1 MAFDIHKPHCKF
13 APAKQLCV
21 EASCILF
28 ANILSVHNRRNLSK
42 KNPCIS
48 KRGLFWS
55 YLTVCG
61 VLLAYSFCF
70 ACVIWLQSFSICS
83 GQAILIAV
91 RCVNKSVLLG
101 QNVFK
106 FSGASGILKA
116 KSLKKDKPGA

>member
-28 ANILSVHNRRNLSK
+28 ANIRGVHNRRNLSK
-42 KNPCIS
+42 KPVHF
-48 KRGLFWS
+48 KKGTFWS

-70 ACVIWLQSFSICS
+70 ACVIWLQSFSKCS

-106 FSGASGILKA
+106 ISSASGILKT
-116 KSLKKDKPGA
+116 KSLKKDQSGA